1 MRILVCPHDMQ
12 LGGSSINAV
21 DLARAVRDLGHEVWV
36 MGRQGPL
43 RQRVAAAGLPLLAL
57 PERAHVRPSP
67 AVSRAIAGAVRRHRI
82 DVVHTYE
89 YWPLV
94 EAFLGTFVPRGTP
107 VLGTIMSMGSLPPY
121 FPRTGVPLT
130 VGYGDLYEETGEL
143 RGLEGARVHLLEP
156 PIDTAI
162 DHPVAAAAAD
172 GGTPEVD
179 VDAFAA
185 EHGLLKPAPTV
196 VLVSRLAKHL
206 KQEHLERTMDA
217 VARLSAELTGLR
229 LVLVGG
235 GSIERELQARAARLN
250 GDLGRRAIVL
260 TGGMAD
266 PRPAYALADVVVGM
280 GSSALRGMAFGK
292 PTVVVGEEGF
302 SRPVTP
308 ETIGDFDG
316 LGFYGRGAG
325 RVPVERDPLVGQ
337 LTALLGDQAERE
349 RIGTWS
355 LDLVHERFA
364 LDRHALRLVEWY
376 EQARAER
383 PVVRGRVGE
392 AVRVGG
398 RLVGFKAAQRGQA
411 LRARTRSRRAA
422 TTS

>member
-43 RQRVAAAGLPLLAL
+43 RARVAAAQLPLLAL

-67 AVSRAIAGAVRRHRI
+67 AVSRAIAAAVRTHRI

-94 EAFLGTFVPRGTP
+94 EAFLGAYVPRGTP
-107 VLGTIMSMGSLPPY
+107 VLGTVMSMGSLPPY

-130 VGYGDLYEETGEL
+130 VGYGDLYAETGEL

-156 PIDTAI
+156 PVDTAI
-162 DHPVAAAAAD
+162 DHPDTVAATDD
-172 GGTPEVD
+172 GTAPEVD
-179 VDAFAA
+179 VAAFAA

-196 VLVSRLAKHL
+196 VVVSRLAKHL

-217 VARLSAELTGLR
+217 VGRLSAQLPGVR
-229 LVLVGG
+229 LVVVGG
-235 GSIERELQARAARLN
+235 GSIERELQARAAKLN
-250 GDLGRRAIVL
+250 ADAGRRAIVL
-260 TGGMAD
+260 TGELAD

-280 GSSALRGMAFGK
+280 GSSVLRGMAFGK
-292 PTVVVGEEGF
+292 PAVVVGEQGYC
-302 SRPVTP
+302 RPVGP
-308 ETIGDFDG
+308 ETIGGFDG
-316 LGFYGRGAG
+316 LGFYGLGQG
-325 RVPVERDPLVGQ
+325 RPTVEDDPLTGQ
-337 LTALLGDQAERE
+337 LAALLADSAERE
-349 RIGTWS
+349 RIGAWS

-364 LDRHALRLVEWY
+364 LDRHALRLVDWY

-398 RLVGFKAAQRGQA
+398 RLVGFKA
-411 LRARTRSRRAA
+411 
-422 TTS
+422 

>member
-67 AVSRAIAGAVRRHRI
+67 AVSRAIAAAVRRHRI

-94 EAFLGTFVPRGTP
+94 EAFLGAFVPRGTP

-130 VGYGDLYEETGEL
+130 LGYGDLYEETGVV

-156 PIDTAI
+156 PVDTAI
-162 DHPVAAAAAD
+162 DHPITEGAD
-172 GGTPEVD
+172 AEVD

-185 EHGLLKPAPTV
+185 EHGLRGPAPTV
-196 VLVSRLAKHL
+196 VLVSRLARHL
-206 KQEHLERTMDA
+206 KQEHLERTVDA
-217 VARLSAELTGLR
+217 VARLSPKLPGLR

-235 GSIERELQARAARLN
+235 GSIENELQARAAAAN
-250 GDLGRRAIVL
+250 AELGRRAIVL
-260 TGGMAD
+260 TGEMAD

-280 GSSALRGMAFGK
+280 GSSVLRGMAFGK
-292 PTVVVGEEGF
+292 PTVVVGEQGF
-302 SRPVTP
+302 SKPVTP
-308 ETIGDFDG
+308 ETIGEFDG
-316 LGFYGRGAG
+316 LGFYGLGAG
-325 RVPVERDPLVGQ
+325 RVPVEQDALVDQ
-337 LTALLGDQAERE
+337 LTTLLDDRAERE
-349 RIGTWS
+349 RIGAWS
-355 LDLVHERFA
+355 LDLVRERFA
-364 LDRHALRLVEWY
+364 LDSQALRLVDWY
-376 EQARAER
+376 EQARAEH
-383 PVVRGRVGE
+383 PPARGRVGE

-398 RLVGFKAAQRGQA
+398 RLVGFKAGQRGQA
-411 LRARTRSRRAA
+411 LRRRTRGGRGASAR
-422 TTS
+422 

>member
-67 AVSRAIAGAVRRHRI
+67 AVSRTIAAAVRRHRI

-94 EAFLGTFVPRGTP
+94 EAFLGAFVPRGTP

-130 VGYGDLYEETGEL
+130 LGYGDLYEETGEV

-156 PIDTAI
+156 PVDTTI
-162 DHPVAAAAAD
+162 DHPIVDGAD
-172 GGTPEVD
+172 AEVD

-196 VLVSRLAKHL
+196 VLVSRLARHL
-206 KQEHLERTMDA
+206 KQEHLERTVDA
-217 VARLSAELTGLR
+217 VARLSPELPGVR

-235 GSIERELQARAARLN
+235 GSIENELQARAAAAN
-250 GDLGRRAIVL
+250 AELGRRAIVL
-260 TGGMAD
+260 TGEMAD

-280 GSSALRGMAFGK
+280 GGSALRGMAFGK
-292 PTVVVGEEGF
+292 PTVVVGEQGF
-302 SRPVTP
+302 SKPVTP
-308 ETIGDFDG
+308 ETIGAFDG
-316 LGFYGRGAG
+316 LGFYGLGSG

-337 LTALLGDQAERE
+337 LAALLGDEAERE
-349 RIGTWS
+349 RVGAWS
-355 LDLVHERFA
+355 LDLVRERFA
-364 LDRHALRLVEWY
+364 LDSQALRLVDWY
-376 EQARAER
+376 EQARAEL
-383 PVVRGRVGE
+383 PPARGRVGE

-398 RLVGFKAAQRGQA
+398 RLVGFKAGQRGRA
-411 LRARTRSRRAA
+411 LRRRTRGGRGASAR
-422 TTS
+422 

>member
-67 AVSRAIAGAVRRHRI
+67 AVSRAIAAAVRRHRI

-94 EAFLGTFVPRGTP
+94 EAFLGAFVPRGTP

-130 VGYGDLYEETGEL
+130 VGYGDLYQETGEL

-156 PIDTAI
+156 PVDTTI
-162 DHPVAAAAAD
+162 DHPVGLGVNGSA
-172 GGTPEVD
+172 PEVD
-179 VDAFAA
+179 VAGFAA
-185 EHGLLKPAPTV
+185 EHGLVKPAPTV
-196 VLVSRLAKHL
+196 VLVSRLARHL

-217 VARLSAELTGLR
+217 VARLAPELPGLR

-235 GSIERELQARAARLN
+235 GSIESELQARAAQSN
-250 GDLGRRAIVL
+250 AVLGRQAIVL
-260 TGGMAD
+260 TGELAD

-292 PTVVVGEEGF
+292 PTVVVGEQGF
-302 SRPVTP
+302 SKPVTA
-308 ETIGDFDG
+308 ETIGEFDG
-316 LGFYGRGAG
+316 LGFYGLGAG
-325 RVPVERDPLVGQ
+325 RVPVANDPLADQ
-337 LTALLGDQAERE
+337 LAALLRNSAERE
-349 RIGTWS
+349 RIGAWS

-364 LDRHALRLVEWY
+364 LDGQAQRLVEWY
-376 EQARAER
+376 EQACADRSVA
-383 PVVRGRVGE
+383 RGRVGE

-398 RLVGFKAAQRGQA
+398 RLVGFKAGQRGQA
-411 LRARTRSRRAA
+411 LRRQVRDRRGGARG
-422 TTS
+422 

>member
-67 AVSRAIAGAVRRHRI
+67 AVSRAIAAAVRRHRI

-94 EAFLGTFVPRGTP
+94 EAFLGAFVPRGTP

-130 VGYGDLYEETGEL
+130 LGYGDLYEETGEV

-156 PIDTAI
+156 PVDTAI
-162 DHPVAAAAAD
+162 DHPIAD
-172 GGTPEVD
+172 GADTEVD

-185 EHGLLKPAPTV
+185 EHGLPGPAPTV
-196 VLVSRLAKHL
+196 VLVSRLARHL
-206 KQEHLERTMDA
+206 KQEHLERTVDA
-217 VARLSAELTGLR
+217 VARLSPKVPGLR

-235 GSIERELQARAARLN
+235 GSIESELQARAAAAN
-250 GDLGRRAIVL
+250 AELGRRAIVL
-260 TGGMAD
+260 TGEMAD

-280 GSSALRGMAFGK
+280 GSSVLRGMAFGK
-292 PTVVVGEEGF
+292 PTVVVGEQGF
-302 SRPVTP
+302 SKPVTP
-308 ETIGDFDG
+308 ETIGEFDG
-316 LGFYGRGAG
+316 LGFYGLGTG
-325 RVPVERDPLVGQ
+325 RVPVEHDALVDQ
-337 LTALLGDQAERE
+337 LTTLLGDRAERE
-349 RIGTWS
+349 RIGAWS
-355 LDLVHERFA
+355 LDLVRERFA
-364 LDRHALRLVEWY
+364 LDSQALRLVDWY
-376 EQARAER
+376 EQARAEH
-383 PVVRGRVGE
+383 PPARGRVGE

-398 RLVGFKAAQRGQA
+398 RLVGFKAGQRGQA
-411 LRARTRSRRAA
+411 LRRRTRGGRGASAR
-422 TTS
+422 

>member
-67 AVSRAIAGAVRRHRI
+67 AVSRTIAAAVRRHRI

-94 EAFLGTFVPRGTP
+94 EAFLGAFVPRGTP
-107 VLGTIMSMGSLPPY
+107 VLGTVMSMGSLPPY

-130 VGYGDLYEETGEL
+130 VGYGELYEETGEL

-156 PIDTAI
+156 PVDTAI
-162 DHPVAAAAAD
+162 DHPVTSAVNGSAPD
-172 GGTPEVD
+172 VD

-196 VLVSRLAKHL
+196 VIVSRLAKHL

-217 VARLSAELTGLR
+217 VARLSPEVSGLR
-229 LVLVGG
+229 LVMVGG
-235 GSIERELQARAARLN
+235 GSIEGELQARAAGLN
-250 GDLGRRAIVL
+250 AALGRRAIVL
-260 TGGMAD
+260 TGEMAD
-266 PRPAYALADVVVGM
+266 PRPAYALADIVVGM
-280 GSSALRGMAFGK
+280 GSSVLRGMAFGK
-292 PTVVVGEEGF
+292 PTVVVGEQGF
-302 SRPVTP
+302 SKPVTP
-308 ETIGDFDG
+308 ETIGDFDA
-316 LGFYGRGAG
+316 LGFYGLGAG
-325 RVPVERDPLVGQ
+325 REPVERDPLVGQ
-337 LTALLGDQAERE
+337 LGALLRDQAERE

-364 LDRHALRLVEWY
+364 LERQAERVVEWY
-376 EQARAER
+376 EQARTER

-398 RLVGFKAAQRGQA
+398 RLVGFKATQRGQA
-411 LRARTRSRRAA
+411 LRRRTRDRRGTA
-422 TTS
+422 TG

>member
-67 AVSRAIAGAVRRHRI
+67 AVSRAIAAAVRRHRI

-94 EAFLGTFVPRGTP
+94 EAFLGAFVPRGTP

-130 VGYGDLYEETGEL
+130 LGYGDLYEETGEV

-156 PIDTAI
+156 PVDTTI
-162 DHPVAAAAAD
+162 DHPIAD
-172 GGTPEVD
+172 GADAEVD

-196 VLVSRLAKHL
+196 VLVSRLARHL
-206 KQEHLERTMDA
+206 KQEHLERTVDA
-217 VARLSAELTGLR
+217 VARLSPELPGLR

-235 GSIERELQARAARLN
+235 GSIEGELQARAAAAN
-250 GDLGRRAIVL
+250 AELGRRAIVL
-260 TGGMAD
+260 TGEMAD
-266 PRPAYALADVVVGM
+266 PRPAYASADVVVGM
-280 GSSALRGMAFGK
+280 GSSVLRGMAFGK
-292 PTVVVGEEGF
+292 PTVVVGEQGF
-302 SRPVTP
+302 SKPVTP
-308 ETIGDFDG
+308 ETIGEFDG
-316 LGFYGRGAG
+316 LGFYGLGAG
-325 RVPVERDPLVGQ
+325 RVSVEQDALVGQ
-337 LTALLGDQAERE
+337 LTTLLGDRAERE
-349 RIGTWS
+349 RIGAWS
-355 LDLVHERFA
+355 LDLVRERFA
-364 LDRHALRLVEWY
+364 LDSQALRLVDWY
-376 EQARAER
+376 EQARAEH
-383 PVVRGRVGE
+383 PPARGRVGE

-398 RLVGFKAAQRGQA
+398 RLVGFKAGQRGQA
-411 LRARTRSRRAA
+411 LRRRTRGGRGASAR
-422 TTS
+422 

>member
-67 AVSRAIAGAVRRHRI
+67 AVSRAIAAAVRRHRI

-94 EAFLGTFVPRGTP
+94 EAFLGAFVPRGTP

-130 VGYGDLYEETGEL
+130 LGYGDLYEETGEV

-156 PIDTAI
+156 PVDTAI
-162 DHPVAAAAAD
+162 DHPVADGAD
-172 GGTPEVD
+172 AEVD

-196 VLVSRLAKHL
+196 VLVSRLARHL
-206 KQEHLERTMDA
+206 KQEHLERTVDA
-217 VARLSAELTGLR
+217 VARLSPELPGLR

-235 GSIERELQARAARLN
+235 GSIESELQARAAAAN
-250 GDLGRRAIVL
+250 AELGRRAIVL
-260 TGGMAD
+260 TGEMAD

-292 PTVVVGEEGF
+292 PTVVVGEQGF
-302 SRPVTP
+302 SEPVTP
-308 ETIGDFDG
+308 ETIDGFDG
-316 LGFYGRGAG
+316 LGFYGLGTG
-325 RVPVERDPLVGQ
+325 RMPVEQDPLVGQ
-337 LTALLGDQAERE
+337 LTALLGDEAERE
-349 RIGTWS
+349 RIGAWS
-355 LDLVHERFA
+355 LDLVRERFA
-364 LDRHALRLVEWY
+364 LDSQALRLVDWY
-376 EQARAER
+376 EQARADH
-383 PVVRGRVGE
+383 PPARGRVGE

-398 RLVGFKAAQRGQA
+398 RLVGFKAGQRGQA
-411 LRARTRSRRAA
+411 LRRRTRGGRGASAQ
-422 TTS
+422 